1 MPPGTFKMSKS
12 EEMEDIVLSEVGAPG
27 KVENRAL
34 EEFGILNAPNAN
46 AWKTIRVMRD
56 NQDLGSLWDIRQA
69 FSFRIG

>member
-1 MPPGTFKMSKS
+1 MPPGVYKMSKP
-12 EEMEDIVLSEVGAPG
+12 EEREDIVLSGVAAPG

-46 AWKTIRVMRD
+46 AWKTIRVIRD

-69 FSFRIG
+69 FSFRSG

>member
-1 MPPGTFKMSKS
+1 MPPGVFKMSKP
-12 EEMEDIVLSEVGAPG
+12 EERGDIVIVGVSAPG

-34 EEFGILNAPNAN
+34 EEYGILNAPNAN

-69 FSFRIG
+69 FSFRNQ

>member
-1 MPPGTFKMSKS
+1 MSKP
-12 EEMEDIVLSEVGAPG
+12 EEREDIVLSGVAAPG

-46 AWKTIRVMRD
+46 AWKTIRVIRD

-69 FSFRIG
+69 FSFRSG

>member
-1 MPPGTFKMSKS
+1 MPPGIFKMTKS
-12 EEMEDIVLSEVGAPG
+12 GEREDIVIAGVSAPG

-34 EEFGILNAPNAN
+34 EEYGILNAPNAN

-69 FSFRIG
+69 YSFRIQ